1 MSDQVHVRVNAA
13 KTSAEFKRAR
23 RTIRATA
30 SRGVKEQAQRALL
43 PPVKRAAPA
52 VVSPY
57 LTTKGRASGS
67 AYVTTLGP
75 KMKDRTAGLL
85 NFGGLVSTK
94 IVPKKAQALHFR
106 GTTIFVEQVGNG
118 QRARGRRYRG
128 QHFIERGVAAG
139 YPAFERGL
147 TDAIMG
153 AFGELANG

>member
-1 MSDQVHVRVNAA
+1 MSEHVHVRVDAA
-13 KTSAEFKRAR
+13 KTSEEFKLAR
-23 RTIRATA
+23 RTVRAAA
-30 SRGVKEQAQRALL
+30 SRGVKEQAQRSLL

-57 LTTKGRASGS
+57 LTTKARASGS

-75 KMKDRTAGLL
+75 KMKDRIAGLL

-94 IVPKKAQALHFR
+94 IVPKRKQALHIR
-106 GTTIFVEQVGNG
+106 GTTIFVTQVGNG
-118 QRARGRRYRG
+118 QRVRGRRYRG
-128 QHFIERGVAAG
+128 DHFIERGVAVG
-139 YPAFERGL
+139 YPAFERGV